1 MYDGHSNP
9 KQFLMSY
16 DATISSYEGNAAIM
30 KKSFVMAV
38 RSVGPDIV
46 LFSPARENHVVAEA

>member
-1 MYDGHSNP
+1 
-9 KQFLMSY
+9 MSY